1 MKHSGET
8 IVGPQA
14 SLRAFAE
21 ERRKETCLA
30 FIIFQVKLLIRV
42 WTFGPLSL
50 AMKACR
56 TFFCP
61 LLRCDAGGNRES
73 VRLESC
79 QQSSIKSGVPFMTTH
94 YILQSQA
101 P

>member
-1 MKHSGET
+1 MKHSVET

-42 WTFGPLSL
+42 WTFGPLISHEG
-50 AMKACR
+50 M
-56 TFFCP
+56 
-61 LLRCDAGGNRES
+61 
-73 VRLESC
+73 
-79 QQSSIKSGVPFMTTH
+79 
-94 YILQSQA
+94 
-101 P
+101 